1 MALSAKA
8 KLRANA
14 ATALV
19 GLLLTFSH
27 SHNVVVLGY
36 FVAAFSL
43 VFLLYLQLTLR
54 TGNYPDAAV
63 QHSNRRWLGY
73 SVLMIGLIV
82 QLSGAMF
89 HSSGMS
95 ILGSSL
101 ALFGFVALLWTSV
114 ASRIGN
120 YQAPD
125 QPK

>member
-1 MALSAKA
+1 
-8 KLRANA
+8 
-14 ATALV
+14 
-19 GLLLTFSH
+19 LLLTFSH
-27 SHNVVVLGY
+27 SRNVVVLGY

-43 VFLLYLQLTLR
+43 AFLLYLQLTLR
-54 TGNYPDAAV
+54 TGSRPDATG

-73 SVLMIGLIV
+73 SVLVLGLIV

-101 ALFGFVALLWTSV
+101 ALFGFVSLLWMSV

-125 QPK
+125 QSK

>member
-1 MALSAKA
+1 MG
-8 KLRANA
+8 ANA
-14 ATALV
+14 ATAFV

-27 SHNVVVLGY
+27 SQNVVVLGY

-43 VFLLYLQLTLR
+43 EFLLYLQLTLR
-54 TGNYPDAAV
+54 TGNYSDATA
-63 QHSNRRWLGY
+63 QHSNRRWLAY
-73 SVLMIGLIV
+73 SVLVIGLIV

-95 ILGSSL
+95 IFGSSI
-101 ALFGFVALLWTSV
+101 ALFGFVSLLWMSV

-120 YQAPD
+120 YQAPG